1 METKIDI
8 LSSAGSNYSIQEN
21 SKETNSAETTTL
33 FQPDSLSTIEV
44 INSSHIQ
51 LGKYLNFR
59 FKIYPTTKLNT

>member
-33 FQPDSLSTIEV
+33 FKPDSLSTIEV
-44 INSSHIQ
+44 IN
-51 LGKYLNFR
+51 
-59 FKIYPTTKLNT
+59 